1 VPKVPKKRKVKS
13 GKERTG
19 KGNLADPDHRRQ
31 RMRTQMI
38 DGNSQSD
45 VTAEDL
51 EELSR
56 APKRRKTE
64 VGHCQKVCQDGAKLQ
79 GPGTTAV
86 AFWVSKFVPALTSR
100 GWNTANKP
108 LPRNWPGREIAYTEL
123 QATLGREGIRLIRMR
138 QGVSSGS
145 DEQVGSSSQSSVTQT
160 NKDKDEMEDVVGGEE
175 NVEDEEEVVRDDDD
189 QEEEE
194 EDVLDEKEE
203 KEGEED
209 EDEDGEKVEDEVLEE
224 GEQEGEEEE
233 EESDVVRELLSKHS
247 AWLGL

>member
-1 VPKVPKKRKVKS
+1 
-13 GKERTG
+13 
-19 KGNLADPDHRRQ
+19 
-31 RMRTQMI
+31 MRTQMI

-86 AFWVSKFVPALTSR
+86 AFWVSKFVPSLTSR

-138 QGVSSGS
+138 QGVSSDS

-189 QEEEE
+189 QEEVEQDDDDQEE
-194 EDVLDEKEE
+194 VEQ
-203 KEGEED
+203 
-209 EDEDGEKVEDEVLEE
+209 DGEKEDEVLEE

>member
-1 VPKVPKKRKVKS
+1 MPKVPKKRKVKS

-19 KGNLADPDHRRQ
+19 KGNLDEQRMRRQ
-31 RMRTQMI
+31 RIRTQMI

-108 LPRNWPGREIAYTEL
+108 LPKNWSGRKNTYTEVED
-123 QATLGREGIRLIRMR
+123 TLGKEGIRLIRMR

-189 QEEEE
+189 DQEEVEQDDDDQEE
-194 EDVLDEKEE
+194 VEQ
-203 KEGEED
+203 
-209 EDEDGEKVEDEVLEE
+209 DGEKEDEVLEE

>member
-56 APKRRKTE
+56 APNRRKTE

-189 QEEEE
+189 QEEVEQDDDDQEE
-194 EDVLDEKEE
+194 VEQ
-203 KEGEED
+203 
-209 EDEDGEKVEDEVLEE
+209 DGEKEDEVLEE
-224 GEQEGEEEE
+224 GEQVGEEEE

>member
-19 KGNLADPDHRRQ
+19 KGNLVDPDHRRQ

-56 APKRRKTE
+56 APRRRKTE

-189 QEEEE
+189 QEEVEQDDDDQEE
-194 EDVLDEKEE
+194 VEQ
-203 KEGEED
+203 
-209 EDEDGEKVEDEVLEE
+209 DGEKEDEVLEE
-224 GEQEGEEEE
+224 GEEEGEEEE

>member
-86 AFWVSKFVPALTSR
+86 AFWVSKFVPPPTSR

-108 LPRNWPGREIAYTEL
+108 LPRNWPDREIAYTEL

-189 QEEEE
+189 QEEVEQDDDDQEE
-194 EDVLDEKEE
+194 VEQ
-203 KEGEED
+203 
-209 EDEDGEKVEDEVLEE
+209 DGEKEDEVLEE

>member
-19 KGNLADPDHRRQ
+19 KGNLVDPDHRRQ

-189 QEEEE
+189 QEEVEQDDDDQEE
-194 EDVLDEKEE
+194 VEQ
-203 KEGEED
+203 
-209 EDEDGEKVEDEVLEE
+209 DGEKEDEVLEE

-247 AWLGL
+247 SWLGL

>member
-189 QEEEE
+189 QEEVEQDDDDQEE
-194 EDVLDEKEE
+194 VEQ
-203 KEGEED
+203 
-209 EDEDGEKVEDEVLEE
+209 DGEKEDEVLEE

-247 AWLGL
+247 VWLGL

>member
-1 VPKVPKKRKVKS
+1 
-13 GKERTG
+13 
-19 KGNLADPDHRRQ
+19 
-31 RMRTQMI
+31 MRTQMI

-45 VTAEDL
+45 VTAQDL

-79 GPGTTAV
+79 GTTAV

-160 NKDKDEMEDVVGGEE
+160 NADKQ
-175 NVEDEEEVVRDDDD
+175 NP
-189 QEEEE
+189 
-194 EDVLDEKEE
+194 LD
-203 KEGEED
+203 
-209 EDEDGEKVEDEVLEE
+209 
-224 GEQEGEEEE
+224 
-233 EESDVVRELLSKHS
+233 LLMN
-247 AWLGL
+247 LVFGR

>member
-1 VPKVPKKRKVKS
+1 MQSSDQSTQEKKGQVWKRTHGE
-13 GKERTG
+13 GKPCR
-19 KGNLADPDHRRQ
+19 
-31 RMRTQMI
+31 
-38 DGNSQSD
+38 
-45 VTAEDL
+45 
-51 EELSR
+51 SR
-56 APKRRKTE
+56 AQETEDADSDDRREQSIGRDCAGLGRIIK
-64 VGHCQKVCQDGAKLQ
+64 GSQAQKDG
-79 GPGTTAV
+79 GWTTAV

-108 LPRNWPGREIAYTEL
+108 LPRNWSDREIAYTEL
-123 QATLGREGIRLIRMR
+123 QATLGKEGIRLIRMR

-160 NKDKDEMEDVVGGEE
+160 NEDKDEMDHVVGGEE

-189 QEEEE
+189 QEEVE

-209 EDEDGEKVEDEVLEE
+209 EDDDGEKVEDEVLEE
-224 GEQEGEEEE
+224 EEEEGEEEE

>member
-1 VPKVPKKRKVKS
+1 MTVWV
-13 GKERTG
+13 
-19 KGNLADPDHRRQ
+19 
-31 RMRTQMI
+31 
-38 DGNSQSD
+38 
-45 VTAEDL
+45 DL
-51 EELSR
+51 VC
-56 APKRRKTE
+56 E

-79 GPGTTAV
+79 KTTAV

-108 LPRNWPGREIAYTEL
+108 LPKNWSGREKSYTEL
-123 QATLGREGIRLIRMR
+123 QATLGKEGIRLIRMI

-160 NKDKDEMEDVVGGEE
+160 NEDKDEMEDVVGGEE
-175 NVEDEEEVVRDDDD
+175 NVEDEEEVVSDK
-189 QEEEE
+189 EEEQ

-203 KEGEED
+203 KEREED

-224 GEQEGEEEE
+224 GEKEGEEEE
-233 EESDVVRELLSKHS
+233 EESDAVRELLSKHS

>member
-1 VPKVPKKRKVKS
+1 MS
-13 GKERTG
+13 G
-19 KGNLADPDHRRQ
+19 
-31 RMRTQMI
+31 
-38 DGNSQSD
+38 
-45 VTAEDL
+45 
-51 EELSR
+51 
-56 APKRRKTE
+56 
-64 VGHCQKVCQDGAKLQ
+64 GAKLQ

-108 LPRNWPGREIAYTEL
+108 LPRNWSDREIAYTEL
-123 QATLGREGIRLIRMR
+123 QATLGKEGIRQIRMR
-138 QGVSSGS
+138 QAVSSGS
-145 DEQVGSSSQSSVTQT
+145 DEQVGSSSQSSVTHT
-160 NKDKDEMEDVVGGEE
+160 NEDKDEMEDVVGGEE

-224 GEQEGEEEE
+224 GE
-233 EESDVVRELLSKHS
+233 
-247 AWLGL
+247 

>member
-1 VPKVPKKRKVKS
+1 
-13 GKERTG
+13 
-19 KGNLADPDHRRQ
+19 
-31 RMRTQMI
+31 MRTQMI

-189 QEEEE
+189 DQEEVEQDDDDQEE
-194 EDVLDEKEE
+194 VEQ
-203 KEGEED
+203 
-209 EDEDGEKVEDEVLEE
+209 DGEKEDEVLEE

-233 EESDVVRELLSKHS
+233 EESDVVRELLSKDS

>member
-189 QEEEE
+189 QEEVEQDDDDQEE
-194 EDVLDEKEE
+194 VEQ
-203 KEGEED
+203 
-209 EDEDGEKVEDEVLEE
+209 DGEKEDEVLEE

>member
-1 VPKVPKKRKVKS
+1 MPKVPKKRKVKS

-79 GPGTTAV
+79 GTTAV
-86 AFWVSKFVPALTSR
+86 AVWVSKFVPCLKSR

-108 LPRNWPGREIAYTEL
+108 LPRNWSGREIAYTEL
-123 QATLGREGIRLIRMR
+123 QVTLGREGIRLIRMR
-138 QGVSSGS
+138 QGVSSAS
-145 DEQVGSSSQSSVTQT
+145 DEQVGSS
-160 NKDKDEMEDVVGGEE
+160 
-175 NVEDEEEVVRDDDD
+175 
-189 QEEEE
+189 
-194 EDVLDEKEE
+194 
-203 KEGEED
+203 
-209 EDEDGEKVEDEVLEE
+209 
-224 GEQEGEEEE
+224 
-233 EESDVVRELLSKHS
+233 
-247 AWLGL
+247 

>member
-19 KGNLADPDHRRQ
+19 KGNLVDPDHRRQ

-145 DEQVGSSSQSSVTQT
+145 DEQVGASSQSSVTQT

-189 QEEEE
+189 DQEEVEQDDDDQEE
-194 EDVLDEKEE
+194 VE
-203 KEGEED
+203 
-209 EDEDGEKVEDEVLEE
+209 EDGEKEDEVLEE
-224 GEQEGEEEE
+224 GEEEGEEEE

>member
-1 VPKVPKKRKVKS
+1 
-13 GKERTG
+13 
-19 KGNLADPDHRRQ
+19 
-31 RMRTQMI
+31 MRTQI
-38 DGNSQSD
+38 INGDSQSD
-45 VTAEDL
+45 VTVQDL

-56 APKRRKTE
+56 APKRKKTE

-79 GPGTTAV
+79 GTTAV
-86 AFWVSKFVPALTSR
+86 AFWLSKFVPALKSR
-100 GWNTANKP
+100 GWDTANKP
-108 LPRNWPGREIAYTEL
+108 LPKNWSGRENAYAEL
-123 QATLGREGIRLIRMR
+123 QTTLGKEGIRLIRMR

-160 NKDKDEMEDVVGGEE
+160 NEDKDEMEHVVGGEE

-189 QEEEE
+189 QEEVE

-224 GEQEGEEEE
+224 GDQEGEEEE
-233 EESDVVRELLSKHS
+233 EESDVVRELLSTHS
-247 AWLGL
+247 AWLGM

>member
-19 KGNLADPDHRRQ
+19 KGNLADPEHRRQ

-45 VTAEDL
+45 VTAQDL
-51 EELSR
+51 EQLSR

-79 GPGTTAV
+79 GTTAV

-108 LPRNWPGREIAYTEL
+108 LPRNWSDREIAYTEL
-123 QATLGREGIRLIRMR
+123 QATLGKEGIRQIRMR

-145 DEQVGSSSQSSVTQT
+145 DEQVGFSSQSSVTQT
-160 NKDKDEMEDVVGGEE
+160 NEDKDEMEDVVGGEE
-175 NVEDEEEVVRDDDD
+175 NVEVEDEEEVVRDDDD
-189 QEEEE
+189 QEEVE

-203 KEGEED
+203 EEGEED

-224 GEQEGEEEE
+224 GEQVGEEEE

-247 AWLGL
+247 VWLGL

>member
-19 KGNLADPDHRRQ
+19 KGNLVDPDHRRQ

-189 QEEEE
+189 QEEVEQDDDDQEE
-194 EDVLDEKEE
+194 VEQ
-203 KEGEED
+203 
-209 EDEDGEKVEDEVLEE
+209 DGEKEDEVLEE

>member
-1 VPKVPKKRKVKS
+1 MPKVPKKRKVKS

-108 LPRNWPGREIAYTEL
+108 LPRNWPGREISYTEL

-160 NKDKDEMEDVVGGEE
+160 NEDKDEMEHVVGGEE

-189 QEEEE
+189 QEEVEQDDDDQEE
-194 EDVLDEKEE
+194 VEQ
-203 KEGEED
+203 
-209 EDEDGEKVEDEVLEE
+209 DGEKEDEVLEE
-224 GEQEGEEEE
+224 GEEEGEEEE

-247 AWLGL
+247 VWLGM